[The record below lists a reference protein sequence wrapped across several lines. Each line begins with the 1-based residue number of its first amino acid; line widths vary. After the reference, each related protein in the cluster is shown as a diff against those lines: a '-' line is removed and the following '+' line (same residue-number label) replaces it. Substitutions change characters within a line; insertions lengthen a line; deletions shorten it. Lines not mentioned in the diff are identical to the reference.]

1 MQTIL
6 FEDQLVDQLAPVTI
20 GRPAFA
26 ISCAGWRLDEL
37 VGQSGLG
44 KVSMAVRPH
53 LQAVQAADAP
63 DAVLGDAI
71 TGPALVVNGRLAPTA
86 ANLRRLEALPK
97 SPHRGLYVQDERIV
111 AALVGAG
118 VRIVI
123 RDGNL
128 EQALLE
134 SPLPRHPVTEFTLF
148 NYPHEILYEHQN
160 SCREGLELRIA
171 RGGFQQT
178 TDGLFLGEGA
188 QLGAHL
194 VTDTREGP
202 IVIDAGAAIGPF
214 CLLRGPV
221 YIGPRGRVNEHA
233 VLKDCVC
240 LSHTTKTGGEVECSI
255 LEPFSN
261 KQHQGF
267 LGHSYVGSW
276 VNMGA
281 GTSNSDLKN
290 TYGTVNM
297 TYGGQ
302 KVVTGMNFVGCF
314 IGDYAKTAVNTS
326 IFTGKTIGAASMVYG
341 FVTSNVPSFVNYARS
356 FGQVTE
362 APVDVVISMQARM
375 FARRNVAQRPCDA
388 ELLRAMFE
396 RTRSERA
403 ELGELSSEPPAF

>member
-1 MQTIL
+1 
-6 FEDQLVDQLAPVTI
+6 
-20 GRPAFA
+20 
-26 ISCAGWRLDEL
+26 
-37 VGQSGLG
+37 
-44 KVSMAVRPH
+44 
-53 LQAVQAADAP
+53 
-63 DAVLGDAI
+63 
-71 TGPALVVNGRLAPTA
+71 
-86 ANLRRLEALPK
+86 
-97 SPHRGLYVQDERIV
+97 
-111 AALVGAG
+111 
-118 VRIVI
+118 
-123 RDGNL
+123 
-128 EQALLE
+128 
-134 SPLPRHPVTEFTLF
+134 
-148 NYPHEILYEHQN
+148 
-160 SCREGLELRIA
+160 
-171 RGGFQQT
+171 
-178 TDGLFLGEGA
+178 
-188 QLGAHL
+188 
-194 VTDTREGP
+194 
-202 IVIDAGAAIGPF
+202 
-214 CLLRGPV
+214 
-221 YIGPRGRVNEHA
+221 VNEHA
-233 VLKDCVC
+233 VLKDGVC

-255 LEPFSN
+255 LEPYSN

-297 TYGGQ
+297 SYGGQ

-396 RTRSERA
+396 RTRGERA